1 MKLVFITIITI
12 FSSIGMYSQQLDSSY
27 CFSRSDILLLAN
39 KIQLI
44 KDSVRYKAD
53 IIKSQD
59 SLISL
64 YKEGYLVYK
73 NQLENKNTQI
83 SLLEEQN
90 ILLNKSIDL
99 VKPKWYDNKW
109 LWFGNGVLVTAI
121 IVSLIK

>member
-1 MKLVFITIITI
+1 
-12 FSSIGMYSQQLDSSY
+12 
-27 CFSRSDILLLAN
+27 LAN

-44 KDSVRYKAD
+44 RDSVRYKTD

-59 SLISL
+59 SLIFL

-99 VKPKWYDNKW
+99 IKPKWYDNKW
-109 LWFGNGVLVTAI
+109 LWFGNGVFVTVIMVLLV
-121 IVSLIK
+121 K